1 MLFQNKF
8 YEQRLL
14 SSAFK
19 QITKSVSYVVEK
31 AEQLYVPTLLT
42 VRNRSK
48 RKYLALDS
56 MAVRVTQAWTC
67 RTAHWPTT
75 PLAACCTGG
84 LQTAQTHWRRLH
96 ELRTYHCWGFF
107 VQHLSC
113 QDITLCRKVSPQ
125 LLACPYLY
133 IIPFFN
139 LDCKLCI

>member
-1 MLFQNKF
+1 MCSNVCNESKYLLIESKNVDYKSRILKMLFQNKF

-14 SSAFK
+14 PSAFK
-19 QITKSVSYVVEK
+19 QITKSLSYVVEK

-107 VQHLSC
+107 V
-113 QDITLCRKVSPQ
+113 
-125 LLACPYLY
+125 
-133 IIPFFN
+133 
-139 LDCKLCI
+139 